1 MRREFFRVT
10 DHFAVLGL
18 PRAAWTQ
25 AEELK
30 ERFLRLSA
38 QQHPD
43 AAGGSSE
50 MFAKLNAA
58 WQALR
63 EPAGCLRHFLELDHP
78 ATLAATPAAHAPVEL
93 ADLFMDIAALR
104 QTGQK
109 FRAKFATASSPL
121 TRAMLEPER
130 VALRARIATLALEIE
145 TRSAEIAR
153 AVRAE
158 NPTAQQLATAL
169 ASLVFLGKWSA
180 LLAEMQFAL

>member
-1 MRREFFRVT
+1 MT
-10 DHFAVLGL
+10 DHFAVLGV
-18 PRAAWTQ
+18 PRAAWTDGE
-25 AEELK
+25 ALK

-78 ATLAATPAAHAPVEL
+78 AALAATPAAHAPVEL

-104 QTGQK
+104 QTAQK
-109 FRAKFATASSPL
+109 FRAKFAAASSPL
-121 TRAMLEPER
+121 TRAMLELER
-130 VALRARIATLALEIE
+130 VALRARIATLVLEIE
-145 TRSAEIAR
+145 TRNAQIAR

-158 NPTAQQLATAL
+158 NPTAHELATAL
-169 ASLVFLGKWSA
+169 ASLGFLGKWSA
-180 LLAEMQFAL
+180 LLAELQFVFQHATG